1 MPKKISLIL
10 LIILLLG
17 AIHPFLLGEKGL
29 IKKAQ
34 ESMDFMA
41 YEQAVRYLE
50 QAVLADPDK
59 KDIRVKQGFA
69 YSRLGK
75 HDEAIRVLEEEIALF
90 PDDYKAFILLGYIYF
105 NQGQLEEAAKVC
117 HDFNAVLEKEV
128 KGEALRKYSKYV
140 LYDKKEHLEK
150 IRTKF
155 QKKNPNLGLPYFI
168 LGLYHQKSRN
178 LDKASENFILA
189 LERGYDTV
197 ECHIQ
202 LINIELIKEDWQEG
216 LARSARALRREGNQ
230 SEYYFLMGY
239 ASYHLGETEN
249 AMLSFEKA
257 LELIPYLVDAA
268 KNLGKIY
275 YNQDEFGKA
284 IPHLKKTLSLAPYDF
299 ESKFLLED
307 SLKGKSRQKEETK
320 PKMSK
325 DFVDK
330 VNLKYKYV
338 FRTPTN
344 RVVNSINEYAL
355 ALVRSGKLDE
365 ATSFI
370 RSFFEIHDLSPGL
383 NYNLAQLYNMRNQ
396 LGEALKYAWR
406 TVELKSNFKDAYDLV
421 GNIFFKMQD
430 FENSLQFY
438 KKVIQ
443 IDPRDAMGHYNL
455 GLVHSVMKDFD
466 KAEES
471 WKKAIGHEKLTKKG
485 KEKKKASG
493 DELDI
498 SLIVKARP
506 ISFDAHKSLG
516 YLYLQRKMKDK
527 ALEEFLAAIELEP
540 ADPEPYFE
548 IGKIHYERKDTE
560 KATFFFD
567 KYLYLGGKEEK
578 VKEILKNEK
587 I

>member
-90 PDDYKAFILLGYIYF
+90 PDDYKAFILLGYVYF
-105 NQGQLEEAAKVC
+105 NQGQLEEAAKAC

-128 KGEALRKYSKYV
+128 KGEALKKYSKYV

-578 VKEILKNEK
+578 VKEMLKNEK